1 MQPTAQ
7 IDWISD
13 VIGQLRPM
21 TTAAEASTAL
31 RTSPR
36 NLRRMIADGRLRA
49 VRSRESG
56 SSRVLVPRVEI
67 ERYLRSLEVSA

>member
-1 MQPTAQ
+1 MSSSTH
-7 IDWISD
+7 IDWIAD
-13 VIGQLRPM
+13 VVGQLRPM
-21 TTAAEASTAL
+21 TTAEEASTVL

-49 VRSRESG
+49 VRSRETG

>member
-1 MQPTAQ
+1 MPTPNP
-7 IDWISD
+7 DWISD
-13 VIGQLRPM
+13 VVGALRPM
-21 TTAAEASTAL
+21 TTTAEASSAL

-49 VRSRESG
+49 VRPREAG
-56 SSRVLVPRVEI
+56 SSRVLVPRREI